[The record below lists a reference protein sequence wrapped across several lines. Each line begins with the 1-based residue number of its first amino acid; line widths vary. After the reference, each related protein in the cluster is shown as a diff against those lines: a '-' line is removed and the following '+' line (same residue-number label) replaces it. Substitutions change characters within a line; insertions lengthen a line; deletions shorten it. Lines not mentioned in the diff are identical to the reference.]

1 MDVLTQMIIGGIT
14 AFIAVIVLYLLS
26 RWLQITDYP
35 KTRLKQQLYQSGETV
50 RPRKRRYFEQTLLE
64 MPYFMAVHAIALMF
78 STLLILT
85 LVSKVDLVYPIVYFA
100 ITIYAIFIF
109 AKSTS
114 RT

>member
-1 MDVLTQMIIGGIT
+1 MIIGGIT

-50 RPRKRRYFEQTLLE
+50 RPRKRRYFELTLLE

-85 LVSKVDLVYPIVYFA
+85 LVSKVDLVYPIIYFA

-109 AKSTS
+109 AKRPS